1 MCGIQA
7 RIRDPFF
14 FRIHDIRDTMITRHL
29 STHDKRE
36 NIERLTPW
44 TMASLTSQLR
54 EPCHGPVLSAPLAR
68 IHERFI
74 VTKRTQSTRGRCV
87 PTGSYS
93 CRHPAAIPRT
103 SSPGP
108 NLPPCEPLRFSPPSP
123 VQAGAT
129 RATALPRGTRS
140 LAPSTSASGMLE
152 GASSLR
158 SLLRRIL
165 RHALLKAPNEK

>member
-1 MCGIQA
+1 MSDRGYSLQA
-7 RIRDPFF
+7 TRSVFF

-44 TMASLTSQLR
+44 PHSHLNS
-54 EPCHGPVLSAPLAR
+54 AR

-74 VTKRTQSTRGRCV
+74 ATKRTQSTRGRCV